1 MIKAEKKVID
11 LGDAVIDVK
20 NDKDP
25 FSGMDSNKKWE
36 IMNKKFMSQ
45 GG

>member
-11 LGDAVIDVK
+11 LGGAEIDVK
-20 NDKDP
+20 GDKDP
-25 FSGMDSNKKWE
+25 FSGMDSNKKRE
-36 IMNKKFMSQ
+36 IMNKKFISQ